1 MKKRLLILLTCVFV
15 TMIGFGITLPVL
27 PFYTER
33 LALAEGTVREG
44 VALHVGALTS
54 VYVLMQF
61 FSAPLWGR
69 WSDRAGRRPLILIG
83 IGGYAVA
90 QLLFG
95 LATSLKMLYGARILG
110 GMLSSA
116 TLPAATAYVADL
128 TTEEE
133 RSRGMAWLGGAASL
147 GVVVGPALG
156 GVLSRRDLHLT
167 LRYGHFQIDSFSL
180 PFFAAAVLALVTLI
194 VAARWLSESLDN
206 QTVSSVTKEVIRG
219 DWRELGARL
228 RPLLGLALAGQFGL
242 AIFETTFALYALEVL
257 NYGPTQVGAAF
268 MVCGLVMAVFQLGVV
283 SYLSKFSSEMHQV
296 AAGFI
301 LMGSGLV
308 LLLLMRSTGL
318 VLSAVGLLALGM
330 SFISPNLLALISK
343 RGGERAGTSL
353 GIQNAANSLG
363 QAGGPLLGGVL
374 FAWQAQTP
382 YLLAGVMMLG
392 IGLMTGWMARV
403 KPGGHSQGDE
413 NHQKGR
419 SSDKEHAD

>member
-1 MKKRLLILLTCVFV
+1 MKKRRLIILFACLFV

-33 LALAEGTVREG
+33 LALAEGVSREG
-44 VALHVGALTS
+44 VAIHVGGLTS

-69 WSDRAGRRPLILIG
+69 WSDRAGRRPLILVG
-83 IGGYAVA
+83 IGGYAIA

-110 GMLSSA
+110 GILSSA

-133 RSRGMAWLGGAASL
+133 RSRGMAGLGGAASL

-156 GVLSRRDLHLT
+156 GVLSRRDLHFT
-167 LRYGHFQIDSFSL
+167 ARYGHFQIDGFSL
-180 PFFAAAVLALVTLI
+180 PFFTAAALAVFTLVI
-194 VAARWLSESLDN
+194 AERWLSESLHN
-206 QTVSSVTKEVIRG
+206 QTAPSATNEGVTG
-219 DWRELGARL
+219 GWRELEVKL
-228 RPLLGLALAGQFGL
+228 RPLPGLALAGQFGL

-257 NYGPTQVGAAF
+257 NYGPSQVGAAF

-283 SYLSKFSSEMHQV
+283 SYLTRLISEIQQV

-308 LLLLMRSTGL
+308 LLLLVRPTGL

-343 RGGERAGTSL
+343 RGGERTGTSL

-374 FAWQAQTP
+374 FAWQAQAP
-382 YLLAGVMMLG
+382 YLLAGIMLFG
-392 IGLMTGWMARV
+392 VGLMTGWMAWA
-403 KPGGHSQGDE
+403 K
-413 NHQKGR
+413 R
-419 SSDKEHAD
+419 SG